1 LSYNRTNEPKYNR
14 TLTLHLAFEKAR
26 LERLLYEENEMTL
39 QMAEATFNPN
49 GELLTRL
56 AAIVGETHV
65 LALDA
70 DMAPYLSEPR
80 NLYHGRALCVVKPG
94 STEEVSAILALCNE
108 TGTSLVPQGGNTGLV
123 GGQTPDTS
131 GHAVVLSLTR
141 LNRLREID
149 LASNTMIVEAG
160 MILAKVQEEADG
172 ADRLFPLSLAAEGS
186 CTIGG
191 NLATNAGGTAVI
203 AYGNTRDLVLG
214 LEVVL
219 ADGRILSDLSK
230 LRKNNTGYDLK
241 HLFMGSEGT
250 LGVITAAVL
259 KLFPKPRAIE
269 TAFVGLANPRA
280 ALGLLGLTR
289 GMAGPA
295 LTTFELI
302 PARAL
307 DFVLRHGEAVR
318 SPLQDRHEWYVLLE
332 LSSPNAHGLQ
342 ELMLALLEAAS
353 AQGCVENAAIAA
365 TLDQRLDFWRLRELI
380 PDVQK
385 REGGSIKHDVSI
397 PVADVPDFLEEVEV
411 AVTAAMPGARLV
423 PFGHLGDGNIHCN
436 VSQPEGANKAAF
448 LARWEE
454 INAIVH
460 SIVAT
465 HHGSISAEHG
475 IGQLKRDLLPS
486 VKDPVAL
493 DLMRS
498 LKKTLDPKGILN
510 PGKVL

>member
-1 LSYNRTNEPKYNR
+1 
-14 TLTLHLAFEKAR
+14 
-26 LERLLYEENEMTL
+26 
-39 QMAEATFNPN
+39 MAEATFNPN
-49 GELLTRL
+49 MELLAHL
-56 AAIVGETHV
+56 AAIVGEPHV
-65 LALDA
+65 LTRDP

-80 NLYHGRALCVVKPG
+80 DLYHGRALCVVKPA
-94 STEEVSAILALCNE
+94 TPEEVAAILALCNE
-108 TGTSLVPQGGNTGLV
+108 TGTALVPQGGNTGLV
-123 GGQTPDTS
+123 GGQTPDAS
-131 GHAVVLSLTR
+131 GHSIVLSLSR

-149 LASNTMIVEAG
+149 LASNTMTVEAG
-160 MILAKVQEEADG
+160 MILANVQNEADRT
-172 ADRLFPLSLAAEGS
+172 DRLFPLSLAAEGS

-203 AYGNTRDLVLG
+203 AYGNARDLVLG

-269 TAFVGLANPRA
+269 TAFVGIADPHA
-280 ALGLLGLTR
+280 ALDLLSLTR
-289 GMAGPA
+289 AMAGPA

-307 DFVLRHGEAVR
+307 DFVLHHGENTRA
-318 SPLQDRHEWYVLLE
+318 PLQKRHAWYVLLE
-332 LSSPNAHGLQ
+332 LSSPNAHGLSD
-342 ELMLALLEAAS
+342 LMLNLLEAART
-353 AQGCVENAAIAA
+353 QGCIEDAAIAA

-397 PVADVPDFLEEVEV
+397 PIAAVPDFLNEVEL

-436 VSQPEGANKAAF
+436 VSQPEGADKTAF
-448 LARWEE
+448 LDRWEE
-454 INAIVH
+454 INTIVH
-460 SIVAT
+460 RIVTA
-465 HHGSISAEHG
+465 HRGSISAEHG
-475 IGQLKRDLLPS
+475 IGQLKRNLLPS

-493 DLMRS
+493 SVMRA
-498 LKKTLDPKGILN
+498 LKATLDPKGILN